1 MTVYE
6 LANLMENVP
15 YAFVK
20 NDDVKFVDING
31 NTLNGID
38 FDTAGNF
45 YADFEALDNEETLE
59 FAEVWKFTLD
69 FTMYHQPKINVV
81 LDVYKDDI
89 VDSIGINVGA

>member
-20 NDDVKFVDING
+20 NNDVKFVDVNG
-31 NTLNGID
+31 DTLNGID

-59 FAEVWKFTLD
+59 FAEVREFTLD
-69 FTMYHQPKINVV
+69 FTMYHQPKITVV
-81 LDVYKDDI
+81 LDVYNGDI
-89 VDSIGINVGA
+89 VDAMYPRGI

>member
-15 YAFVK
+15 YAFAK

-31 NTLNGID
+31 DTLDGID
-38 FDTAGNF
+38 FDTAGKF
-45 YADFEALDNEETLE
+45 YADFEALNNEETLE
-59 FAEVWKFTLD
+59 FAEVWKFALD

-81 LDVYKDDI
+81 LDVYKGDI
-89 VDSIGINVGA
+89 VDSMYARAI

>member
-31 NTLNGID
+31 DTLNGID

-45 YADFEALDNEETLE
+45 YADLEALDNEETLE

-81 LDVYKDDI
+81 LDVYKGDI
-89 VDSIGINVGA
+89 VDAMYARGI